1 MTTWAPDKRQGSSFT
16 VWHHFPSS
24 LRPFLSVPI
33 NVRSLFLFFFIV
45 FLKADA
51 DSSVAVDSAHTF
63 KRFKIQMQDAGFA
76 VRFSLASPREN
87 IMSEHHTST
96 LTVELLLKANS
107 VLTQSLN
114 AGRSKET
121 WPCSERRWLGV
132 TSLLQL
138 RAAGLEQTA
147 ETTENHYF
155 H

>member
-1 MTTWAPDKRQGSSFT
+1 MPRQQFHCLASFPLVFAT
-16 VWHHFPSS
+16 FPVC
-24 LRPFLSVPI
+24 PNQCP
-33 NVRSLFLFFFIV
+33 LFVFCFFYC

-51 DSSVAVDSAHTF
+51 DSSVAVDSARRF
-63 KRFKIQMQDAGFA
+63 KIFKIQMQDTGFA
-76 VRFSLASPREN
+76 VRFSLTSPREN
-87 IMSEHHTST
+87 SMSEHHTST

-107 VLTQSLN
+107 ALTQSLN

-121 WPCSERRWLGV
+121 WPCSKRRWLGV

>member
-1 MTTWAPDKRQGSSFT
+1 M
-16 VWHHFPSS
+16 
-24 LRPFLSVPI
+24 
-33 NVRSLFLFFFIV
+33 
-45 FLKADA
+45 
-51 DSSVAVDSAHTF
+51 
-63 KRFKIQMQDAGFA
+63 QMQDAGSA

-87 IMSEHHTST
+87 SMSEHHTST

-121 WPCSERRWLGV
+121 WPCSKRRWLGV

>member
-1 MTTWAPDKRQGSSFT
+1 ME
-16 VWHHFPSS
+16 
-24 LRPFLSVPI
+24 
-33 NVRSLFLFFFIV
+33 
-45 FLKADA
+45 
-51 DSSVAVDSAHTF
+51 VDSAHTF
-63 KRFKIQMQDAGFA
+63 KSFEIQMQDAGFA
-76 VRFSLASPREN
+76 VRFSIASPRESS
-87 IMSEHHTST
+87 MSEHHTST

-121 WPCSERRWLGV
+121 WPCSKRRWLGV